1 MKKFCFFTA
10 LLCIALFAANAGAA
24 INFERF
30 RQAAKVLTQDEN
42 NLEQSVDNGCG
53 EGEFK
58 KGNECV
64 PCTFALPNCL
74 KCATSAACIQCA
86 PGYQRTQTG
95 KCRKSGCDDAV
106 VNGKKHPQIKIN
118 GVCSFACKDGKN
130 CAACDIDGLC
140 TKCVQGYKLS
150 EDKLTC
156 NDCPEHCS
164 ACNGK
169 TCTKCEGGYTLLDGR
184 CFEGTVGCPEGTVP
198 EENGCCLIA
207 E

>member
-30 RQAAKVLTQDEN
+30 RQAAKALTQDEN
-42 NLEQSVDNGCG
+42 DLEQTVDNGCG

-74 KCATSAACIQCA
+74 KCATSAACITCA

-95 KCRKSGCDDAV
+95 KCQKSGCDDAV
-106 VNGKKHPQIKIN
+106 VNGKNILK
-118 GVCSFACKDGKN
+118 S
-130 CAACDIDGLC
+130 
-140 TKCVQGYKLS
+140 
-150 EDKLTC
+150 KLTAYVPLHAKTERIAPPAIST
-156 NDCPEHCS
+156 DCAQS
-164 ACNGK
+164 AFKAINFPK
-169 TCTKCEGGYTLLDGR
+169 IK
-184 CFEGTVGCPEGTVP
+184 
-198 EENGCCLIA
+198 
-207 E
+207 